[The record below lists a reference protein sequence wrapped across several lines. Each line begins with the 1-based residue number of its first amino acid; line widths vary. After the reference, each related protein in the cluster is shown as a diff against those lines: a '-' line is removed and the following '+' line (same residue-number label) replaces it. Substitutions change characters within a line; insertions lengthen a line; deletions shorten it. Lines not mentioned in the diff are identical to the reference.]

1 MNEFENV
8 DVHTLLPQQEP
19 FVMID
24 RLVHYDPVRTVT
36 SLEVRADNIF
46 VDNGHLSVP
55 GINENIAQTCAA
67 RMGYISRSS
76 GERVRIGVIGAITG
90 FSVTRTPLVGEVL
103 FLIPGII
110 IGIIGMAV
118 LGAAYPIY
126 KKVTKADRDKV
137 AAKVLELADQ
147 IQ

>member
-90 FSVTRTPLVGEVL
+90 FSVSRTPLTGEVL
-103 FLIPGII
+103 TTTIDVVQEVFQ
-110 IGIIGMAV
+110 
-118 LGAAYPIY
+118 
-126 KKVTKADRDKV
+126 VTLVHATVRVGDEVIAETDLKIALQD
-137 AAKVLELADQ
+137 
-147 IQ
+147 

>member
-46 VDNGHLSVP
+46 VDNGHRSGS

-90 FSVTRTPLVGEVL
+90 FSVSRTPLTGEVL
-103 FLIPGII
+103 TTTIDVVQEVFQVTLVHATVRVGDELIAETDLKI
-110 IGIIGMAV
+110 A
-118 LGAAYPIY
+118 LQ
-126 KKVTKADRDKV
+126 D
-137 AAKVLELADQ
+137 
-147 IQ
+147 

>member
-1 MNEFENV
+1 MNEFEKV

-36 SLEVRADNIF
+36 TLEVRADNIF
-46 VDNGHLSVP
+46 VDNGHLSVA

-76 GERVRIGVIGAITG
+76 GERVKIGVIGAITG
-90 FSVTRTPLVGEVL
+90 FSVNRTPLTGEVL
-103 FLIPGII
+103 TTTIDVVQEVFQ
-110 IGIIGMAV
+110 
-118 LGAAYPIY
+118 
-126 KKVTKADRDKV
+126 VTLVHATVRVGDEVIAETDLKIALQD
-137 AAKVLELADQ
+137 
-147 IQ
+147 

>member
-1 MNEFENV
+1 MNEFEKV

-36 SLEVRADNIF
+36 TLEVRADNIF
-46 VDNGHLSVP
+46 VDNGHLSVA

-76 GERVRIGVIGAITG
+76 GERVKIGVIGAITG
-90 FSVTRTPLVGEVL
+90 FSVNRTPLTGEVL
-103 FLIPGII
+103 TTTIDVVQEVFQ
-110 IGIIGMAV
+110 
-118 LGAAYPIY
+118 
-126 KKVTKADRDKV
+126 VTLVHATVRVGEDVIAETDLKIALQD
-137 AAKVLELADQ
+137 
-147 IQ
+147 

>member
-1 MNEFENV
+1 MNEFERI

-36 SLEVRADNIF
+36 VLEVRPDNIF
-46 VDNGHLSVP
+46 VDEGHLSVS

-76 GERVRIGVIGAITG
+76 GERVKIGVIGAITG
-90 FSVTRTPLVGEVL
+90 FSVSRTPLVGEVL
-103 FLIPGII
+103 TTTIDVVQEVFQ
-110 IGIIGMAV
+110 
-118 LGAAYPIY
+118 
-126 KKVTKADRDKV
+126 VTLVHATVRVGDEVIAETDLKIALQD
-137 AAKVLELADQ
+137 
-147 IQ
+147 

>member
-1 MNEFENV
+1 MNEFEIV

-46 VDNGHLSVP
+46 VDNGHLSVA

-90 FSVTRTPLVGEVL
+90 FSVSRTPLTGEVL
-103 FLIPGII
+103 TTTIDVVQEVFQVTLVHATVRVGDELIAETDLKI
-110 IGIIGMAV
+110 A
-118 LGAAYPIY
+118 LQ
-126 KKVTKADRDKV
+126 D
-137 AAKVLELADQ
+137 
-147 IQ
+147 

>member
-1 MNEFENV
+1 MNEFEKV

-46 VDNGHLSVP
+46 VDNGHLSVA

-90 FSVTRTPLVGEVL
+90 FSVSRTPLTGEVL
-103 FLIPGII
+103 TTTIDVVQEVFQVTLVHATVRVGDELIAETDIKI
-110 IGIIGMAV
+110 A
-118 LGAAYPIY
+118 LQ
-126 KKVTKADRDKV
+126 D
-137 AAKVLELADQ
+137 
-147 IQ
+147 

>member
-1 MNEFENV
+1 MNEFEKV

-46 VDNGHLSVP
+46 VDNGHLSVA

-90 FSVTRTPLVGEVL
+90 FSVSRTPLTGEVL
-103 FLIPGII
+103 TTMIDVVQEVFQVTLVHATVRVGDELIAETDLKIALQG
-110 IGIIGMAV
+110 
-118 LGAAYPIY
+118 
-126 KKVTKADRDKV
+126 
-137 AAKVLELADQ
+137 
-147 IQ
+147 